1 MNEIIQTLT
10 LYALPVMFAITLH
23 EAAHGYVARLFGDP
37 TATLAGRVTLNPIKH
52 VDPVGTIAV
61 PIGILLM
68 SKLVGGPFLLFGWAK
83 PVPVDFGRLRRPKR
97 DMLWV
102 ALAGPAANLFMAI
115 LWGISLRLLF
125 ETGDRGSFW
134 FQMAQVGIQ
143 INLTLMALNLLPI
156 LPLDGGRMLFSLLPH
171 QLAWQYS
178 RIEPFGLWN
187 KGGGKVLPGLVSR
200 RAREAALFLKPAS
213 APDAPWMPQRVEPS
227 KEPLSRKVV
236 ATATAAAGTGATY
249 VSTAGIPPPPDLLKT
264 TAVNVGA
271 WKGLATGADPL
282 TLAGLAIVIGA
293 VAWFAFDKW
302 RAA

>member
-1 MNEIIQTLT
+1 MNEIIQTIS

-37 TATLAGRVTLNPIKH
+37 TATQLGRVTLNPIKH
-52 VDPVGTIAV
+52 IDPVGTIAV
-61 PIGILLM
+61 PVGILLM

-134 FQMAQVGIQ
+134 FQMAQIGIQ

-156 LPLDGGRMLFSLLPH
+156 LPLDGGRVLFSLLPN
-171 QLAWQYS
+171 QLAWQYG
-178 RIEPFGLWN
+178 RIEPFGLWI
-187 KGGGKVLPGLVSR
+187 VI
-200 RAREAALFLKPAS
+200 AL
-213 APDAPWMPQRVEPS
+213 
-227 KEPLSRKVV
+227 
-236 ATATAAAGTGATY
+236 
-249 VSTAGIPPPPDLLKT
+249 
-264 TAVNVGA
+264 
-271 WKGLATGADPL
+271 LATGVLGTLIAPL
-282 TLAGLAIVIGA
+282 MSLGEWVVRLVL
-293 VAWFAFDKW
+293 
-302 RAA
+302 

>member
-10 LYALPVMFAITLH
+10 LYALPVIFAITLH
-23 EAAHGYVARLFGDP
+23 EASHGYVARLFGDP
-37 TATLAGRVTLNPIKH
+37 TATQLGRVTLNPIKH
-52 VDPVGTIAV
+52 IDPIGTIAV

-115 LWGISLRLLF
+115 LWGISLRVLF

-134 FQMAQVGIQ
+134 FQMAQIGIQ

-156 LPLDGGRMLFSLLPH
+156 LPLDGGRVLFSLLPH

-178 RIEPFGLWN
+178 RIEPFGLFI
-187 KGGGKVLPGLVSR
+187 VLGL
-200 RAREAALFLKPAS
+200 
-213 APDAPWMPQRVEPS
+213 
-227 KEPLSRKVV
+227 
-236 ATATAAAGTGATY
+236 
-249 VSTAGIPPPPDLLKT
+249 
-264 TAVNVGA
+264 
-271 WKGLATGADPL
+271 LATGVL
-282 TLAGLAIVIGA
+282 GTLIGPMMFLGEWIVRL
-293 VAWFAFDKW
+293 VL
-302 RAA
+302 

>member
-1 MNEIIQTLT
+1 MQLSDEGLRLIKSFEGYLDKQPDGSCLAYTCPAGVATIGWGCTEGVKLGMRWT
-10 LYALPVMFAITLH
+10 
-23 EAAHGYVARLFGDP
+23 EAEAE
-37 TATLAGRVTLNPIKH
+37 AG
-52 VDPVGTIAV
+52 
-61 PIGILLM
+61 
-68 SKLVGGPFLLFGWAK
+68 
-83 PVPVDFGRLRRPKR
+83 LRREIAKFE
-97 DMLWV
+97 
-102 ALAGPAANLFMAI
+102 AGV
-115 LWGISLRLLF
+115 LRLATVEINQNEFDALVSF
-125 ETGDRGSFW
+125 SYNVGLGALEKSSVLKRLNAGDRTGA
-134 FQMAQVGIQ
+134 AQ
-143 INLTLMALNLLPI
+143 AF
-156 LPLDGGRMLFSLLPH
+156 R
-171 QLAWQYS
+171 
-178 RIEPFGLWN
+178 LWN

-302 RAA
+302 RAE